1 MSTEALIEQLL
12 SDSADVSEDSAVD
25 ALHALLDD
33 STIEDDAAPIGIA
46 EAADLVGLTPHTL
59 RYYEQQGLVRPGRD
73 ASGYRT
79 YSAADLRRLVFLARM
94 RLSGMPMRELRR
106 YIGLVEQG
114 DATTG
119 ERRAIMIEQRERIR
133 RRVRELNLALAAT
146 EYKIRTYGGHP

>member
-12 SDSADVSEDSAVD
+12 SDAADVSGDSAV
-25 ALHALLDD
+25 ATLHALLDD

-73 ASGYRT
+73 ASGYRA

>member
-12 SDSADVSEDSAVD
+12 SDTADVSEDSAVA
-25 ALHALLDD
+25 ALHTLLDD

-73 ASGYRT
+73 ASGYRA

-106 YIGLVEQG
+106 YIGLVDQG
-114 DATTG
+114 DATID

-133 RRVRELNLALAAT
+133 RRLRELNLALAAT

>member
-12 SDSADVSEDSAVD
+12 SDAADVSGDSAV
-25 ALHALLDD
+25 ATLHALLDD

-59 RYYEQQGLVRPGRD
+59 RYYEQQGLTRPGRD
-73 ASGYRT
+73 ASGYRA

>member
-12 SDSADVSEDSAVD
+12 SDAADVSEDSAVD

-73 ASGYRT
+73 ASGYRA